1 MRNISAIWSGLSNAR
16 RGALVGALVAIAVA
30 VLMLGR
36 MGGASETALL
46 YAGLDPRVAGEVVA
60 ALEQRGVAYQVQG
73 ESILVDRALRDRL
86 RLDLAAAGLPATGP
100 QGYELLDSMS
110 GFGTTSQMFDAAL
123 LRAKEGELA
132 RTILAMPGVSSARVH
147 IAAAP
152 DGPFQRDRRPT
163 ASITVAQASGTIGSS
178 QAKAIQHLV
187 AASVGG
193 MTASDVTVIDPVAGI
208 VSDQGKDSPL
218 PQDAQDRAKA
228 LKEKAERLLFARVG
242 DGRAVVEVSLD
253 LVSDREQ
260 ISERRI
266 DPEGRVAI
274 STDSQEKSDQSTD
287 APADVTVASNLPDGD
302 AQNGQGTESRSSE
315 TRERVNFEVSEVH
328 RELLREPGA
337 IRRMTVAVLV
347 DTPPAE
353 GAGASP
359 RTPEELEDLR
369 QLVASAVG
377 YDEARGDVLTLKSMT
392 FSPVPSL
399 GTGAEAVASA
409 GAVDVAGLVKMALA
423 AAVAIALAA
432 FVVRPAL
439 MSRARPA
446 LPAADPLQIAGSGRA
461 GWEDNPVA
469 PRVVTGEIEDAADG
483 ARSGLV
489 DVEATELPNDPV
501 ERLRRM
507 IDQRQAESLEI
518 LRGWLDR
525 GEETA

>member
-1 MRNISAIWSGLSNAR
+1 MRNISAIWSGLSSAR
-16 RGALVGALVAIAVA
+16 RGALVGAMVAIAVA

-36 MGGASETALL
+36 MGTSGESALL

-60 ALEQRGVAYQVQG
+60 ALEQRGVAYQVRG
-73 ESILVDRALRDRL
+73 ESILVDRAARDRL
-86 RLDLAAAGLPATGP
+86 RLDLAAEGLPDAGP

-123 LRAKEGELA
+123 LRAREGELA
-132 RTILAMPGVSSARVH
+132 RTILAMPGVTSARVH
-147 IAAAP
+147 IAVAP
-152 DGPFQRDRRPT
+152 GGPFQRDRRPT
-163 ASITVAQASGTIGSS
+163 ASVTVAQATGAIS
-178 QAKAIQHLV
+178 QPQARAVQHLV
-187 AASVGG
+187 AASFGG
-193 MTASDVTVIDPVAGI
+193 MSPDDVAVIDPVMGI
-208 VSDQGKDSPL
+208 VSGQGQDNPL
-218 PQDAQDRAKA
+218 RQDAHDRAKV

-242 DGRAVVEVSLD
+242 EGRAIVEVSLD

-260 ISERRI
+260 ISERLI
-266 DPEGRVAI
+266 DPEARVAI
-274 STDSQEKSDQSTD
+274 STDSQETSDQSSDT
-287 APADVTVASNLPDGD
+287 PGDVTVASNLPDGD
-302 AQNGQGTESRSSE
+302 AQSGQGSQTQSSE
-315 TRERVNFEVSEVH
+315 TRERVNYEVSETH
-328 RELLREPGA
+328 REVLREPGA
-337 IRRMTVAVLV
+337 VRRMTVAVLV
-347 DTPPAE
+347 DNPPTE
-353 GAGASP
+353 GANSIP
-359 RTPEELEDLR
+359 RTPEEMEDLR

-377 YDEARGDVLTLKSMT
+377 YDEARGDVLTVKSMT
-392 FSPVPSL
+392 FSPMPVV
-399 GTGAEAVASA
+399 GTAAEAGAAA
-409 GAVDVAGLVKMALA
+409 GAIDIAGLVKMGLA

-439 MSRARPA
+439 LSRTRPA
-446 LPAADPLQIAGSGRA
+446 LPAADPLAIAA
-461 GWEDNPVA
+461 GNTRWTDEPSA